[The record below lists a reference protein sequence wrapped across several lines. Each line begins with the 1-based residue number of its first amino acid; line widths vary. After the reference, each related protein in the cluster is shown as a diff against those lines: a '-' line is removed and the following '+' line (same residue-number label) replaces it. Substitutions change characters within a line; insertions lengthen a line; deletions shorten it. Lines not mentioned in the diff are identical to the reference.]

1 MDNRILSISC
11 VFIVWKLNRLL
22 VFSLFSF
29 FLGNWSRL
37 ASSFNFTRR
46 AGYFLIHIYAPC
58 ALIVILSWIS
68 FCIPPDA
75 TAARIALGITSVLT
89 ITTILNMLNTTMP
102 KVWTGIKF
110 IYSLSG
116 TGPQQIDAISYCVI
130 SSCLISSLV
139 LPWLMLSGLF
149 YLILP
154 CELVWICKCKLFPD
168 LPSSFRL
175 YLAWKPALELLE
187 KWNVCQFKNSLTQTI
202 SFVSF
207 QVSYVKAIDWYLIGS
222 FLFVFCVLVE
232 YTFVLYVVNVHNKR
246 FKKIMDLQQIEEAV
260 SNETNKTFMRRICL
274 VFFIDQGSQLYFVYV
289 LKIGRR
295 VIKTQLT
302 EIGYEW

>member
-1 MDNRILSISC
+1 MDNRILSILISC

-37 ASSFNFTRR
+37 VSSFNFTRR

-116 TGPQQIDAISYCVI
+116 TGPQQIDAILYCVI
-130 SSCLISSLV
+130 SSCLTSSLV
-139 LPWLMLSGLF
+139 LPWFMLSGLF
-149 YLILP
+149 YLIL
-154 CELVWICKCKLFPD
+154 
-168 LPSSFRL
+168 S
-175 YLAWKPALELLE
+175 YLANWFGSANVSCFQIYPVPFLYIWLE
-187 KWNVCQFKNSLTQTI
+187 SR
-202 SFVSF
+202 
-207 QVSYVKAIDWYLIGS
+207 
-222 FLFVFCVLVE
+222 
-232 YTFVLYVVNVHNKR
+232 H
-246 FKKIMDLQQIEEAV
+246 
-260 SNETNKTFMRRICL
+260 
-274 VFFIDQGSQLYFVYV
+274 
-289 LKIGRR
+289 
-295 VIKTQLT
+295 
-302 EIGYEW
+302 